1 MSLLSLLRKII
12 RLTITFSYLLTFSFN
27 LAFSHNTIVETRMK
41 IITSAERE
49 WRNQETLVQNDS
61 MYSVDEVA

>member
-41 IITSAERE
+41 IFSSGERE
-49 WRNQETLVQNDS
+49 WRNQETIVQNNS
-61 MYSVDEVA
+61 MYGINDVA